1 MGEDRSEVGVE
12 LGERPG
18 EGRRPPRVGRCGAM
32 PSVVGKADRERAG
45 ERGLE
50 VRLQYRDERD
60 CAQGVDR
67 RAFDAGRADRRGI
80 VHVDHDRLGQD
91 RSKVGFEI
99 TEERGQTSGPRWVVG
114 CRVGNV

>member
-1 MGEDRSEVGVE
+1 MTAPKGSTGGRSTLDV
-12 LGERPG
+12 PT
-18 EGRRPPRVGRCGAM
+18 
-32 PSVVGKADRERAG
+32 
-45 ERGLE
+45 
-50 VRLQYRDERD
+50 
-60 CAQGVDR
+60 
-67 RAFDAGRADRRGI
+67 DAI